1 MLLGQARGNKTEGR
15 GSGYGG
21 WGGGFS
27 ALRRLTTFN
36 IHATNLHK
44 MRLLIY
50 ICFLSDLVES
60 CLLTFAFALSMDQ
73 LTYKQKSDKNSK
85 V

>member
-1 MLLGQARGNKTEGR
+1 MGV
-15 GSGYGG
+15 
-21 WGGGFS
+21 
-27 ALRRLTTFN
+27 TTFN
-36 IHATNLHK
+36 MQPNLLK

-50 ICFLSDLVES
+50 IYFLGDLVES

-73 LTYKQKSDKNSK
+73 LTYKQKSDINSK

>member
-36 IHATNLHK
+36 MHATKLTQNEAINSHL
-44 MRLLIY
+44 
-50 ICFLSDLVES
+50 FLE
-60 CLLTFAFALSMDQ
+60 
-73 LTYKQKSDKNSK
+73 
-85 V
+85 

>member
-1 MLLGQARGNKTEGR
+1 
-15 GSGYGG
+15 
-21 WGGGFS
+21 
-27 ALRRLTTFN
+27 
-36 IHATNLHK
+36 

-50 ICFLSDLVES
+50 IYFLGDLVES

-73 LTYKQKSDKNSK
+73 LTYKQKSDINSK

>member
-36 IHATNLHK
+36 MQPNLLK

-50 ICFLSDLVES
+50 IYFLGDLVES
-60 CLLTFAFALSMDQ
+60 CLLAFAFALSMYQ
-73 LTYKQKSDKNSK
+73 LTYKQKSDINSK